1 MSAYNTFISM
11 CSYLDEGSSDVTDG
25 TMFITSYA
33 TDNGFADPNGKNK
46 PYKRKEQ
53 KDEKGIKVKEC
64 ASLTGSCIFE
74 NYQNLF

>member
-33 TDNGFADPNGKNK
+33 TDNGFDDPNGKNK
-46 PYKRKEQ
+46 PYKRK
-53 KDEKGIKVKEC
+53 
-64 ASLTGSCIFE
+64 ASL
-74 NYQNLF
+74 L